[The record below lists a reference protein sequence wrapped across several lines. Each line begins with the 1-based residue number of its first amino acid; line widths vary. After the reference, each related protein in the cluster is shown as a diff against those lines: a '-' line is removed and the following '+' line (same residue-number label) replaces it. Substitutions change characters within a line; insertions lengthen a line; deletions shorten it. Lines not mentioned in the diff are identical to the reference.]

1 VRLLALGGVAFSL
14 FGAGFL
20 AACGSSEHGAKST
33 SLRPP
38 GTSLPTDYTI
48 RTIYEGP

>member
-1 VRLLALGGVAFSL
+1 VRLLALGGVALSL

-20 AACGSSEHGAKST
+20 AACGSSGSRAKST

-38 GTSLPTDYTI
+38 GTSLPSDYTI
-48 RTIYEGP
+48 RTIYPGP